1 MTRSI
6 AVLLCL
12 LTPAIAAAH
21 LRQAA
26 FATASAP
33 KGSGAQAQNPVSDA
47 VREGWNGAKRNLSR
61 AADAMPEAKFGFKPV
76 DTVRTF
82 GQIVAHVAGA
92 NYIFCAA
99 ARGEKAPYA
108 EDHFEKTATTKAA
121 ITKALGDSI
130 SYCDAAYTALDDRKA
145 GEMIAAPFGS
155 GKSARASALMG
166 NTGHLQ
172 EHYGNLVTYLR
183 INGIV
188 PPSSAGQ

>member
-1 MTRSI
+1 MLRPML
-6 AVLLCL
+6 AMLCMML
-12 LTPAIAAAH
+12 PSAA
-21 LRQAA
+21 L
-26 FATASAP
+26 
-33 KGSGAQAQNPVSDA
+33 AQNPISDA
-47 VREGWNGAKRNLSR
+47 IRDGWDGAKRNLTR
-61 AADAMPEAKFGFKPV
+61 AAEAMPDARFNFKPV

-99 ARGEKAPYA
+99 ARGEKAPYS

-121 ITKALGDSI
+121 IAKALADSI
-130 SYCDAAYTALDDRKA
+130 AYCDAAYQSLDDRRA
-145 GEMIAAPFGS
+145 AEMVAAAFGS

-188 PPSSAGQ
+188 PPSSSGQ

>member
-6 AVLLCL
+6 AALLCL
-12 LTPAIAAAH
+12 LMPTAAA
-21 LRQAA
+21 
-26 FATASAP
+26 
-33 KGSGAQAQNPVSDA
+33 AQNPISDA
-47 VREGWNGAKRNLSR
+47 IRDGWNGAKRTLTR
-61 AADAMPEAKFGFKPV
+61 AGEAMPDAKFTFKPV
-76 DTVRTF
+76 DTVRTY
-82 GQIVAHVAGA
+82 GQIIAHVAGA

-108 EDHFEKTATTKAA
+108 EDHFEKSATTKPA
-121 ITKALGDSI
+121 IMKALADSI
-130 SYCDAAYTALDDRKA
+130 AYCDAAYTALDDRKA
-145 GEMIAAPFGS
+145 ADMVAAPFGN
-155 GKSARASALMG
+155 GKGARASALMG

>member
-1 MTRSI
+1 MMIRSTI
-6 AVLLCL
+6 ALLVVML
-12 LTPAIAAAH
+12 PSV
-21 LRQAA
+21 A
-26 FATASAP
+26 F
-33 KGSGAQAQNPVSDA
+33 AQNPISDA
-47 VREGWNGAKRNLSR
+47 IRDGWNGAKGNLTR
-61 AADAMPEAKFGFKPV
+61 ATAAMPDARFSFKPV

-99 ARGEKAPYA
+99 ARGEKAPFS

-121 ITKALGDSI
+121 IAKALADSI
-130 SYCDAAYTALDDRKA
+130 AYCDPAYKSLDDRQA
-145 GEMIAAPFGS
+145 AEMVAAPFGS
-155 GKSARASALMG
+155 GKSARASALIG

-188 PPSSAGQ
+188 PPSSSGQ

>member
-1 MTRSI
+1 MLRPTL
-6 AVLLCL
+6 AMLCL
-12 LTPAIAAAH
+12 LLPS
-21 LRQAA
+21 
-26 FATASAP
+26 TAV
-33 KGSGAQAQNPVSDA
+33 AQNPVSDA
-47 VREGWNGAKRNLSR
+47 IREGWDGARRNLTR
-61 AADAMPEAKFGFKPV
+61 ATEAMPDAKFNFKPV
-76 DTVRTF
+76 DTVRTY

-121 ITKALGDSI
+121 IAKALADSI
-130 SYCDAAYTALDDRKA
+130 AYCDAAYKSLDDRRA
-145 GEMIAAPFGS
+145 AEMVAAPFGS

-188 PPSSAGQ
+188 PPSSSGQ